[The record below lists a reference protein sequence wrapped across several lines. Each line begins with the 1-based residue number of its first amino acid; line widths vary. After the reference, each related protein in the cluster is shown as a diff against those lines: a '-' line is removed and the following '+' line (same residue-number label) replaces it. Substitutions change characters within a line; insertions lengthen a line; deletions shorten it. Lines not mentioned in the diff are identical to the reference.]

1 MSNDKEKDETPAFSP
16 ALVRKLVHAHL
27 LLDDDAATAGHPPTT
42 TAALPALTPEAAA
55 AVNELLTLFVK
66 EALGRASL
74 EAEIE
79 QEASG
84 GGVATLRSS
93 HVTKVAAEL
102 LMDFS

>member
-1 MSNDKEKDETPAFSP
+1 MSNDKEKDGTPAFSP

-27 LLDDDAATAGHPPTT
+27 MLDDDAATAGHPAP